1 MINIIVRIRDSAV
14 DGTLSHLVVRIR
26 DSAVDGTLSHL
37 VVRIIYIILVL
48 CSVMV
53 LYILELI

>member
-1 MINIIVRIRDSAV
+1 MCRIYIYIRILMYIGRIYINIRIRDSAV

-37 VVRIIYIILVL
+37 VVRIHI
-48 CSVMV
+48 
-53 LYILELI
+53 

>member
-1 MINIIVRIRDSAV
+1 MNINIYFREYIVQYYYIRIRDSAV

-37 VVRIIYIILVL
+37 VVRIIL
-48 CSVMV
+48 
-53 LYILELI
+53 